1 MACTPG
7 KRASNWGTEVAPKR
21 SICSRSMILTSA
33 TTSVI
38 GCSTR
43 LAVTTTS
50 SRVMEGWACSGITSA
65 AVNNNT
71 TACVFDKN
79 IFMEEKNQQQL
90 SLSSPTVP
98 EHHGST
104 RTCRHLV
111 GRYPGWW
118 KQPPSPSQ
126 ARVQNAQWL

>member
-7 KRASNWGTEVAPKR
+7 RRASNCATEVAPRR
-21 SICSRSMILTSA
+21 SICSRSMMLTSA

-50 SRVMEGWACSGITSA
+50 FSDSEDWAWLGKASTVANDNTS
-65 AVNNNT
+65 
-71 TACVFDKN
+71 ACVFDKN
-79 IFMEEKNQQQL
+79 IFMEEKNQQKL

-98 EHHGST
+98 ENYDST
-104 RTCRHLV
+104 QTCRHLV

-118 KQPPSPSQ
+118 MRPPSPSQ